1 MRKHY
6 YVREPGQAGA
16 GSFDI
21 VTADSSPLTVV
32 VTLSNCTD
40 EVAWAVE
47 EAMNRQHRLARSAAS
62 PSVDRELQQ
71 LAVKAVADADPDG
84 PGGRRLQA
92 VKIVRDR
99 DGKRHQLRDYIAAV
113 DWALSRQAVT
123 LTRAQKERAVAEMA
137 DRLAVAAVVCAERH
151 RVVPDIRA
159 ARRVRRRH
167 AALVR
172 LAMARTVD

>member
-1 MRKHY
+1 VSDLR
-6 YVREPGQAGA
+6 
-16 GSFDI
+16 D
-21 VTADSSPLTVV
+21 
-32 VTLSNCTD
+32 
-40 EVAWAVE
+40 
-47 EAMNRQHRLARSAAS
+47 
-62 PSVDRELQQ
+62 

-92 VKIVRDR
+92 VKILRER
-99 DGKRHQLRDYIAAV
+99 DGKRRQLRDYVVAV
-113 DWALSRQAVT
+113 DSALARPAT
-123 LTRAQKERAVAEMA
+123 KLTRAEKERAVAEMA

-167 AALVR
+167 VALVR